1 MAIFSL
7 ALCLGLAT
15 VCEATVPLF
24 AWSDHTYFLSKGSS
38 HNSVTEFIDHADFT
52 NALSASQSALS
63 SYIQVTDDA
72 PEAILAFVV
81 PKMSSGQLASKTALK
96 TQATS
101 SASSLSVSYAKPHDI
116 ASFTEQLRDAVDG
129 RSILTSCDQLD
140 TIDRSIFSSGA
151 TDLVQVMDSNP
162 DAACVDAATLIVSE
176 GTQGRYIGVFTA
188 NTDNNDAFL
197 VQATSLT
204 ATNSTGES
212 VEYVTPDILFA
223 LIVSIP
229 FVFLV
234 VGACLAAMAIE
245 APPRMSKAMLAPTKE
260 Y

>member
-38 HNSVTEFIDHADFT
+38 HNSVTEFVDHADFT
-52 NALSASQSALS
+52 NALSSSQSALS

-72 PEAILAFVV
+72 PEAVLAFVV
-81 PKMSSGQLASKTALK
+81 PKMSSGQLAKTALK
-96 TQATS
+96 TRATS

-116 ASFTEQLRDAVDG
+116 ASFTEQLTDAVNG

-140 TIDRSIFSSGA
+140 SIDRSIFSNGA
-151 TDLVQVMDSNP
+151 TDLVQVVDSNP
-162 DAACVDAATLIVSE
+162 DDACVDAATLIVSE

-223 LIVSIP
+223 LIVGIP
-229 FVFLV
+229 FVFMV